1 LSLLVGSDFALLA
14 CSCRAFV
21 CGWVAQWL
29 IMFYHVMCRVTNH
42 RVTNHVIQAE
52 LYRLCVCMCVL
63 CPFCYKQFIIR
74 FRWFLIVIVC
84 VFFLQIFLFCKIG
97 KFLLLY
103 HTNVLL

>member
-1 LSLLVGSDFALLA
+1 MSLLVVGSDFALLA

-52 LYRLCVCMCVL
+52 LDRLCVC
-63 CPFCYKQFIIR
+63 
-74 FRWFLIVIVC
+74 VC
-84 VFFLQIFLFCKIG
+84 VCYVLFATSNLSLDFVG
-97 KFLLLY
+97 F
-103 HTNVLL
+103 